1 MNILEWF
8 PLRLLDI
15 LTDAVKIEETHFLK
29 LVSFFFLQ
37 HITLPALDLV
47 LRTSLQRKRR
57 KPRSQAC
64 SQMPLLCLGEM
75 AVALKLL
82 CYSELCW
89 SQGQTPIRASWAETL
104 NFMSQTTGM
113 VGLAPNCIQKFK
125 HSQGL
130 LTLELGFLLLFAS
143 FLPTTPGLSP
153 SGRYLS
159 PAVAWVLP
167 APISQPYNPCVLS
180 NRKI

>member
-82 CYSELCW
+82 C
-89 SQGQTPIRASWAETL
+89 
-104 NFMSQTTGM
+104 
-113 VGLAPNCIQKFK
+113 
-125 HSQGL
+125 
-130 LTLELGFLLLFAS
+130 
-143 FLPTTPGLSP
+143 
-153 SGRYLS
+153 
-159 PAVAWVLP
+159 
-167 APISQPYNPCVLS
+167 
-180 NRKI
+180 